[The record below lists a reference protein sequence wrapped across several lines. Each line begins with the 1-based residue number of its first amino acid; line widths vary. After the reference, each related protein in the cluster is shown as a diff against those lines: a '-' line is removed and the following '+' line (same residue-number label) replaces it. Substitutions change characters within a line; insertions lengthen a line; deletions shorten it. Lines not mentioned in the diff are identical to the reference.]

1 MSISQPRTEKGAS
14 PLSHLADSYYV
25 LDMNKYFA
33 LFTTFLIEL
42 VGSQPALADEIYG
55 GVAAHQVVS
64 IIAVDSDQ
72 EGVDFQAGYR
82 GDPIE
87 ALSFIGKPSPYLLAS
102 VNLSGDTSFAA
113 AGLSWKFG
121 DRFYLRPGIGIAI
134 HDGPEL
140 QFAPDGSQLQLGSR
154 VLFEPEL
161 SVGARLSETVDI
173 EATWVH
179 LSHAGL
185 FSDVQNPGLDIMGV
199 RLVLELP

>member
-1 MSISQPRTEKGAS
+1 
-14 PLSHLADSYYV
+14 
-25 LDMNKYFA
+25 MNKYFA
-33 LFTTFLIEL
+33 LITAFLGGL
-42 VGSQPALADEIYG
+42 ASSQPAFADEFYG
-55 GVAAHQVVS
+55 GIAAHQAVT

-72 EGVDFQAGYR
+72 EGVDVQAGYR
-82 GDPIE
+82 GDRIE
-87 ALSFIGKPSPYLLAS
+87 ALSFIGRPSPYLLAS

-121 DRFYLRPGIGIAI
+121 DRFFLRPGIGIAI

-154 VLFEPEL
+154 ILFEPEL
-161 SVGARLSETVDI
+161 SIGARLSETVDI

-185 FSDVQNPGLDIMGV
+185 FSDVQNPGLDIVGV